1 MRGNMFASG
10 ADKTLQSVSEVFR
23 HVAHSFLS
31 VRSLSAL
38 FISLTIAMLA
48 GRIIAAALRKLVAVI
63 SARADQTENLNTVN
77 RLRRYETII
86 VLSIA
91 SIRTFLILAALY
103 LWWLFVHPTSQP
115 SAIIGAS
122 AVLAVILSST
132 LSPVLRDIAA
142 GSVMMAEHWYGVG
155 DHVRIEPFGDVQGV
169 VERISLRSTRL
180 RGLNGEIMWVN
191 NQSIMGV
198 RITPKGIRTLAI
210 ELFVNDADGGEE
222 LIEKANERLP
232 TGPLLVVSRLITVS
246 SSLVGTKLWH
256 VTAIAETA
264 PGREWLI
271 ERHAVDVLKDI
282 DSGSKKPVLVTDP
295 VARYADSEA
304 EKRFSRTIRNA
315 RKRPSP
321 TRRSRKTAAKT

>member
-1 MRGNMFASG
+1 MFASSV
-10 ADKTLQSVSEVFR
+10 DKTLQSISDVFR
-23 HVAHSFLS
+23 HIAHSFLS
-31 VRSLSAL
+31 ARSLTAL
-38 FISLTIAMLA
+38 FVSLAVAMLI
-48 GRIIAAALRKLVAVI
+48 GRLIAALLRKLVSII
-63 SARADQTENLNTVN
+63 SARADKTENLNTVN
-77 RLRRYETII
+77 RLRRYETVI

-91 SIRTFLILAALY
+91 SIRTFLLLAALY
-103 LWWLFVHPTSQP
+103 FWWLYVHPGGQP

-122 AVLAVILSST
+122 AVLAVVLGST

-169 VERISLRSTRL
+169 VERVSLRSTRL

-198 RITPKGIRTLAI
+198 RITPKGIRTLAV
-210 ELFVNDADGGEE
+210 ELFVNDETGGEE

-246 SSLVGTKLWH
+246 STLVGTKLWH
-256 VTAIAETA
+256 ITAVAETA

-271 ERHAVDVLKDI
+271 ERHAVEVLKEI
-282 DSGSKKPVLVTDP
+282 DQASKKPVLVTDP
-295 VARYADSEA
+295 VARFADSEA

-315 RKRPSP
+315 RKRPAP
-321 TRRSRKTAAKT
+321 KKRRAGRTSKTPKA